1 MCDFGGDFG
10 GVSGD
15 GYSTP
20 YNVMGMGDVRFP
32 AVGGALGSGDKMSGG
47 FGGKKNGKGGQNGKN
62 GQKPYTKKGANGF
75 DGGNVGNDGFGSHKQ
90 SGGSNFGMNPLP
102 LIVPCKK

>member
-20 YNVMGMGDVRFP
+20 YNTMGMGDVCFP
-32 AVGGALGSGDKMSGG
+32 AVGGALGSGDKMCVG
-47 FGGKKNGKGGQNGKN
+47 FSNGKVKRNG
-62 GQKPYTKKGANGF
+62 
-75 DGGNVGNDGFGSHKQ
+75 
-90 SGGSNFGMNPLP
+90 
-102 LIVPCKK
+102 

>member
-32 AVGGALGSGDKMSGG
+32 AVGGALGSGDKMSVG
-47 FGGKKNGKGGQNGKN
+47 FGGKKNGKG

-75 DGGNVGNDGFGSHKQ
+75 DGGNNGFASHKQ
-90 SGGSNFGMNPLP
+90 SGGSNFGMSPLP
-102 LIVPCKK
+102 LIVSCKK

>member
-32 AVGGALGSGDKMSGG
+32 AVGGALGSGDKMSCG
-47 FGGKKNGKGGQNGKN
+47 FGGKKNGKG

-75 DGGNVGNDGFGSHKQ
+75 DGGNDGFGSHKQ

>member
-20 YNVMGMGDVRFP
+20 YNVMGMGDVQFP
-32 AVGGALGSGDKMSGG
+32 AVGGALGSGGSLSRSSGRN
-47 FGGKKNGKGGQNGKN
+47 GGGIRGGAAGGERSHHSGGGQNSN
-62 GQKPYTKKGANGF
+62 ELF
-75 DGGNVGNDGFGSHKQ
+75 HGNFSLN
-90 SGGSNFGMNPLP
+90 L
-102 LIVPCKK
+102 

>member
-20 YNVMGMGDVRFP
+20 YNVMGMGDVCFP
-32 AVGGALGSGDKMSGG
+32 AVGGALGSGDKMSCG
-47 FGGKKNGKGGQNGKN
+47 FGGKKNGKG

-75 DGGNVGNDGFGSHKQ
+75 DGGNVGNGGFASHKQ
-90 SGGSNFGMNPLP
+90 SGGSNFGVNPLAV
-102 LIVPCKK
+102 IVPCKK

>member
-32 AVGGALGSGDKMSGG
+32 AVGGALGSGDKMCCG
-47 FGGKKNGKGGQNGKN
+47 FGGKKNGKS
-62 GQKPYTKKGANGF
+62 GQKPYTKKAANGF
-75 DGGNVGNDGFGSHKQ
+75 DGGNDGFASHKQ

>member
-20 YNVMGMGDVRFP
+20 YNTMGMGDVRFP
-32 AVGGALGSGDKMSGG
+32 TVGGAATVRRKSGDLGDQRVEAFLRPTDGLLQGG
-47 FGGKKNGKGGQNGKN
+47 LV
-62 GQKPYTKKGANGF
+62 
-75 DGGNVGNDGFGSHKQ
+75 GGN
-90 SGGSNFGMNPLP
+90 L
-102 LIVPCKK
+102 VPAAPVLL

>member
-32 AVGGALGSGDKMSGG
+32 AVGGALGSGDKMSVG
-47 FGGKKNGKGGQNGKN
+47 FSNGKGKRNS
-62 GQKPYTKKGANGF
+62 QKPYTKKGANGF
-75 DGGNVGNDGFGSHKQ
+75 DSGNVGNDGFGSHKQ

>member
-20 YNVMGMGDVRFP
+20 YNTMGMGDVCFP
-32 AVGGALGSGDKMSGG
+32 AVGGALGSGDKMSCG
-47 FGGKKNGKGGQNGKN
+47 FGGKKNGKN

-75 DGGNVGNDGFGSHKQ
+75 DGGNDGFGSHKQ

>member
-32 AVGGALGSGDKMSGG
+32 SVGGALGSGDKMSCG
-47 FGGKKNGKGGQNGKN
+47 FGGKKNGKGGQ
-62 GQKPYTKKGANGF
+62 KPYIKKGANGF
-75 DGGNVGNDGFGSHKQ
+75 DGGNNGFASHKQ
-90 SGGSNFGMNPLP
+90 SGGSNFGMSPLP

>member
-32 AVGGALGSGDKMSGG
+32 AVGGALGSGDKMCVG
-47 FGGKKNGKGGQNGKN
+47 FSNGKVKRNG
-62 GQKPYTKKGANGF
+62 
-75 DGGNVGNDGFGSHKQ
+75 
-90 SGGSNFGMNPLP
+90 
-102 LIVPCKK
+102 

>member
-20 YNVMGMGDVRFP
+20 YNTMGMGDVRFP
-32 AVGGALGSGDKMSGG
+32 AVGGALGSGDKISVGSS
-47 FGGKKNGKGGQNGKN
+47 NGKGKRN
-62 GQKPYTKKGANGF
+62 GQKPYTKKAANGF

>member
-20 YNVMGMGDVRFP
+20 YNVLGMGDVRFP

-47 FGGKKNGKGGQNGKN
+47 FSNGKGKRNGQNGKN
-62 GQKPYTKKGANGF
+62 SQKPYTKKGANGF

>member
-32 AVGGALGSGDKMSGG
+32 AVGGALGSGDKMSVG
-47 FGGKKNGKGGQNGKN
+47 FSNGKGKRNG
-62 GQKPYTKKGANGF
+62 
-75 DGGNVGNDGFGSHKQ
+75 
-90 SGGSNFGMNPLP
+90 
-102 LIVPCKK
+102 

>member
-32 AVGGALGSGDKMSGG
+32 AVGGALGSGDKMSVG
-47 FGGKKNGKGGQNGKN
+47 FGGKKNGKG

-75 DGGNVGNDGFGSHKQ
+75 DGGNDGFGSHKQ

>member
-47 FGGKKNGKGGQNGKN
+47 FSNGKGKRNA
-62 GQKPYTKKGANGF
+62 QKPYTKKGANSF

-102 LIVPCKK
+102 LIVPYKK

>member
-20 YNVMGMGDVRFP
+20 YNTMGMGDVCFP
-32 AVGGALGSGDKMSGG
+32 AVGGALGSGDKMSVG
-47 FGGKKNGKGGQNGKN
+47 FSNGKGKRN
-62 GQKPYTKKGANGF
+62 GQKPCTKKGANGF

-102 LIVPCKK
+102 LIVPYKK

>member
-20 YNVMGMGDVRFP
+20 YNVMGMGDFCFP
-32 AVGGALGSGDKMSGG
+32 AVGGALGSGDKMSCG
-47 FGGKKNGKGGQNGKN
+47 FGGKKNGKGE
-62 GQKPYTKKGANGF
+62 QKPYTKKSANGF
-75 DGGNVGNDGFGSHKQ
+75 NGGNVGNDGFGSHKQ
-90 SGGSNFGMNPLP
+90 SGGNGGSNFGMNPLP
-102 LIVPCKK
+102 LIVPYKK

>member
-47 FGGKKNGKGGQNGKN
+47 FSNGKGKRNR
-62 GQKPYTKKGANGF
+62 QKPYTKKGANGF

-102 LIVPCKK
+102 LIVPYKK

>member
-20 YNVMGMGDVRFP
+20 YNTMGMGDVRFP
-32 AVGGALGSGDKMSGG
+32 AVGGALGSGDKMSVG
-47 FGGKKNGKGGQNGKN
+47 FGGKKNGKS

>member
-20 YNVMGMGDVRFP
+20 YNTMGMGDVRFP

-47 FGGKKNGKGGQNGKN
+47 FGGKKNGKG

>member
-32 AVGGALGSGDKMSGG
+32 AVGGALGSGDKMSVG
-47 FGGKKNGKGGQNGKN
+47 FGGKKNGKG
-62 GQKPYTKKGANGF
+62 
-75 DGGNVGNDGFGSHKQ
+75 
-90 SGGSNFGMNPLP
+90 
-102 LIVPCKK
+102 

>member
-20 YNVMGMGDVRFP
+20 YNVLGMGDVRFP
-32 AVGGALGSGDKMSGG
+32 AVGGALGSGDKMSVG
-47 FGGKKNGKGGQNGKN
+47 FGGKKNGKGGSNGKN

-102 LIVPCKK
+102 LIVPYKK

>member
-47 FGGKKNGKGGQNGKN
+47 FGGKKNGKGGQ
-62 GQKPYTKKGANGF
+62 KPYTKKGANGF
-75 DGGNVGNDGFGSHKQ
+75 DGGNNGFASHKQ
-90 SGGSNFGMNPLP
+90 SGGSNFGMSPLP

>member
-1 MCDFGGDFG
+1 MCDFGGNFG

-32 AVGGALGSGDKMSGG
+32 AVGGAFGSGDKMSVG
-47 FGGKKNGKGGQNGKN
+47 FGGKKNGKGGSNGKN
-62 GQKPYTKKGANGF
+62 SQKPYTKKGANGF
-75 DGGNVGNDGFGSHKQ
+75 DDRNGGFASHKQ

>member
-20 YNVMGMGDVRFP
+20 YNVMGMGDVCFP
-32 AVGGALGSGDKMSGG
+32 AVGGALGSGDKMSCG
-47 FGGKKNGKGGQNGKN
+47 FSNGKGKRNG
-62 GQKPYTKKGANGF
+62 
-75 DGGNVGNDGFGSHKQ
+75 
-90 SGGSNFGMNPLP
+90 
-102 LIVPCKK
+102 

>member
-20 YNVMGMGDVRFP
+20 YNTMGMGDVCFP
-32 AVGGALGSGDKMSGG
+32 AVGGALGSGDKMSVG
-47 FGGKKNGKGGQNGKN
+47 FSNGKRKRN
-62 GQKPYTKKGANGF
+62 GQKLYTKKGANGF
-75 DGGNVGNDGFGSHKQ
+75 DGGNGGFASHKQ
-90 SGGSNFGMNPLP
+90 SGGSNFGMSPLP

>member
-32 AVGGALGSGDKMSGG
+32 AIGGALGSGDKMSSG
-47 FGGKKNGKGGQNGKN
+47 FSNGKRKRN

>member
-32 AVGGALGSGDKMSGG
+32 AVGGALGSGDKMSVG
-47 FGGKKNGKGGQNGKN
+47 FGGKKNGKG

-75 DGGNVGNDGFGSHKQ
+75 DGGNVGFGSHKQ

-102 LIVPCKK
+102 LIVPYKK